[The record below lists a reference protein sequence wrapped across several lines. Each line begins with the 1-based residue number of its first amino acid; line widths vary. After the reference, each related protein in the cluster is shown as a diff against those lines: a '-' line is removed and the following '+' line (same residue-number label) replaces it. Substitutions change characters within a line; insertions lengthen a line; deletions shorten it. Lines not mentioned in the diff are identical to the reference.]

1 MAERPQGGAL
11 LTLPPGR
18 GLQAASMPK
27 WIVVNNLAWGLENGD
42 AASTPRPGPLAV
54 GGSVRMRPAPGFQDY
69 WTCTLLDLISS
80 SAIIARISEAIEPL
94 NFVGFPFASFT
105 SEPCATG
112 HGCFA
117 AKQAANIFEPAKQ
130 F

>member
-1 MAERPQGGAL
+1 MEWHPHQRKPHFQSLTDSQATLGKNNPPKALAFVTHQPPHSKTTSCIRAEG
-11 LTLPPGR
+11 
-18 GLQAASMPK
+18 
-27 WIVVNNLAWGLENGD
+27 
-42 AASTPRPGPLAV
+42 
-54 GGSVRMRPAPGFQDY
+54 PGFQDY

-105 SEPCATG
+105 SEQCATG